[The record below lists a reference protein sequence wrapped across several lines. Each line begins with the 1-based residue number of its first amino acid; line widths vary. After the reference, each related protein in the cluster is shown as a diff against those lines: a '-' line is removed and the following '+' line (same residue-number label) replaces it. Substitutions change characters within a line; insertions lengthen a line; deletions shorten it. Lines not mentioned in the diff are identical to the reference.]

1 MRRIGPEPSAPPAH
15 GSVRALLRFR
25 PMPEGFSLLLIV
37 VLILAVGFD
46 YINGFHDTANAIA
59 TSVST
64 RALRPSHAILMSA
77 TANFVGALTGTA
89 VAKTIASG
97 IATTPAGDEG
107 QIVVAAALVGAITWN
122 LITWRLGIPSSSSHA
137 LIGGLMGSAIAAAGV
152 ESLNG
157 PGIFDKVIVP
167 LVASPVIGVLIGFGL
182 MVVLLNVFR
191 RAHPKRI
198 NDRFRR
204 LQLISAAYM
213 AFSHGS
219 NDAQKTM
226 GIITLALVAG
236 GVLAE
241 PTVPLWVVLI
251 AATAISLGTAAGGW
265 RIIRTMGQRVVK
277 LDPVHGFA
285 AETTAATIII
295 GASYLG
301 MPVSTTHV
309 ISSAIIGVGS
319 SDRFSAVRWGVA
331 GNIVTA
337 WIFTIP
343 ASGAV
348 AWLAWEVFSRVL

>member
-1 MRRIGPEPSAPPAH
+1 VPD
-15 GSVRALLRFR
+15 
-25 PMPEGFSLLLIV
+25 GFSLLLIV
-37 VLILAVGFD
+37 VLVLAVGFD

-97 IATTPAGDEG
+97 IATTPPGDEG
-107 QIVVAAALVGAITWN
+107 QIVVAAALIGGITWN
-122 LITWRLGIPSSSSHA
+122 LLTWRLGIPSSSSHA
-137 LIGGLMGSAIAAAGV
+137 LIGGLIGAAIASSGV
-152 ESLNG
+152 QSLNTQ
-157 PGIFDKVIVP
+157 GIYDKVIFP
-167 LVASPVIGVLIGFGL
+167 LVASPILGVFIGFGL

-191 RAHPKRI
+191 HAHPRKM

-204 LQLISAAYM
+204 LQVLSAAYM

-226 GIITLALVAG
+226 GIITLALVSAG
-236 GVLAE
+236 ILAE
-241 PTVPLWVVLI
+241 PTVPLWVILL
-251 AATAISLGTAAGGW
+251 AASAISLGTAAGGW
-265 RIIRTMGQRVVK
+265 RIIKTMGQRVVK

-285 AETTAATIII
+285 AETTAASIIF
-295 GASYLG
+295 GASHFG

-319 SDRFSAVRWGVA
+319 SDRLSAVRWGVA
-331 GNIVTA
+331 GNIVVA
-337 WIFTIP
+337 WVLTIP

-348 AWLAWEVFSRVL
+348 AWLAWEVISRVL